1 MKESDCQTVTH
12 NQFDNKSKNS
22 MQLFSDPENS
32 TYSLSVGDTDVR
44 VRFSGTES
52 LNSRLAGAFSTMIG

>member
-1 MKESDCQTVTH
+1 MKESDCHTATH

-22 MQLFSDPENS
+22 MPLSSDPQNS
-32 TYSLSVGDTDVR
+32 TYSLSVDDTAVR

-52 LNSRLAGAFSTMIG
+52 LNSRLANAFSTMIG